1 MLVFYFIHRNKNLSK
16 KNETGIVYI
25 RTFAQIRDRTNGGG
39 EMLKIFLA
47 EDEVVVR
54 ETIKRMIPWEELGF
68 ELVGEAA
75 DGEMA
80 LPLLLRQQP
89 DLLITD
95 IKMPFMDG
103 LTLARLA
110 KKEIP
115 GLKVVILSGYDD
127 FNYAKQA
134 IGIGVEDYLLKPITK
149 NALIERL
156 SEIRS
161 RYEHEKTQKEYYEKF
176 QREMQAYEKNSS
188 RDFFE
193 ALVGGSMDMM
203 EVYKR
208 AEKLGLDIVAEA
220 YNVLIFTMNC
230 DEDFSGQRD
239 EYSSWEAESL
249 ELLENFFAGHS
260 SAMLFRSNIFSY
272 GVLLKGQRETIEEN
286 TRACVDEIRKIL
298 SRQDGRREWFLA
310 VGQSVERLSQIQKSY
325 HTASRAFSQRYLYDE
340 NILYYDEM
348 ETIEHPGGQAETED
362 NAYLQKVD
370 VNALNPA
377 ILQKFLSNGLQE
389 ETENFVKDYFYA
401 IGQEPMES
409 LVFRN
414 YVILNVR
421 FSVISFIKGLG
432 CDTNEMESADTEEV
446 LAESGKNMESAI
458 AYAKKMISQA
468 IEIRD
473 QNSGNKNRSI
483 LKTAVDFI
491 DSHYM
496 DEEISLNT
504 VANVANVS
512 SNHFSALFSQNMGQT
527 FIEYLTSLRMNKAKE
542 LLRCTG
548 MRSSEIAGEIG
559 YKDAHY
565 FSYLFKKTQ
574 GMTPSDYRKAREE
587 KA

>member
-1 MLVFYFIHRNKNLSK
+1 
-16 KNETGIVYI
+16 
-25 RTFAQIRDRTNGGG
+25 
-39 EMLKIFLA
+39 MLKIFLA

-80 LPLLLRQQP
+80 LPLLIRQQP

-193 ALVGGSMDMM
+193 ALIDGSMDMM

-348 ETIEHPGGQAETED
+348 ETMEHPGGQAETED

-527 FIEYLTSLRMNKAKE
+527 FIEYLTTLRMNKAKE

-574 GMTPSDYRKAREE
+574 GMTPSDYRKARED

>member
-1 MLVFYFIHRNKNLSK
+1 
-16 KNETGIVYI
+16 
-25 RTFAQIRDRTNGGG
+25 
-39 EMLKIFLA
+39 MLKIFLA
-47 EDEVVVR
+47 EDEVIVR

-80 LPLLLRQQP
+80 LPLLIRQKP

-103 LTLARLA
+103 LTLAKLA
-110 KKEIP
+110 KKELP
-115 GLKVVILSGYDD
+115 ELKIVILSGYDD

-134 IGIGVEDYLLKPITK
+134 INIGVEDYLLKPITK

-193 ALVGGSMDMM
+193 ALVCGSMDMM
-203 EVYKR
+203 EVYKK
-208 AEKLGLDIVAEA
+208 AEKLGVDIVAEA
-220 YNVLIFTMNC
+220 YNILIFTMNSE
-230 DEDFSGQRD
+230 EDFSGQK
-239 EYSSWEAESL
+239 EGYSEWEAESL
-249 ELLENFFAGHS
+249 EMLEEFFSGHP

-272 GVLLKGQRETIEEN
+272 GVLLKGQKESIKEITKE
-286 TRACVDEIRKIL
+286 CVGKIQGILKRKE
-298 SRQDGRREWFLA
+298 SKREWFLA
-310 VGQSVERLSQIQKSY
+310 VGQPVERLSQIKKSY
-325 HTASRAFSQRYLYDE
+325 HTASRAFSQRYLYVE

-348 ETIEHPGGQAETED
+348 EMMEHRSGQADTND
-362 NAYLQKVD
+362 NAYLKKVD

-377 ILQKFLSNGLQE
+377 ILQKFLSNGIQE

-421 FSVISFIKGLG
+421 FSVITFLKGLG
-432 CDTNEMESADTEEV
+432 CDTEGMEPENTEEI
-446 LAESGKNMESAI
+446 LAESGKNIESAI
-458 AYAKKMISQA
+458 AYAEKMVSQA
-468 IEIRD
+468 ITIRD

-491 DSHYM
+491 ESHYM
-496 DEEISLNT
+496 EEEISLNT

-512 SNHFSALFSQNMGQT
+512 ANHFSALFSQNMGQT

-574 GMTPSDYRKAREE
+574 GMTPSDYRKVRED

>member
-1 MLVFYFIHRNKNLSK
+1 
-16 KNETGIVYI
+16 
-25 RTFAQIRDRTNGGG
+25 
-39 EMLKIFLA
+39 MLKIFLA

-80 LPLLLRQQP
+80 LPLLIRQQP

-208 AEKLGLDIVAEA
+208 AEKLGLDIVAET

-272 GVLLKGQRETIEEN
+272 GVLLKGQREAIEEN

-348 ETIEHPGGQAETED
+348 ETMEHPGGQAETED

-527 FIEYLTSLRMNKAKE
+527 FIEYLTTLRMNKAKE

>member
-1 MLVFYFIHRNKNLSK
+1 
-16 KNETGIVYI
+16 
-25 RTFAQIRDRTNGGG
+25 
-39 EMLKIFLA
+39 MLKIFLA
-47 EDEVVVR
+47 EDEVIVR
-54 ETIKRMIPWEELGF
+54 ETIKRMIPWENLGF

-80 LPLLLRQQP
+80 LPLLLRQKP

-103 LTLARLA
+103 LTLAKVA

-134 IGIGVEDYLLKPITK
+134 INIGVEDYLLKPITK

-156 SEIRS
+156 TEIRS

-176 QREMQAYEKNSS
+176 HREMQAYEKNSS

-193 ALVGGSMDMM
+193 ALVSGSMDMM
-203 EVYKR
+203 EIYR
-208 AEKLGLDIVAEA
+208 RSEKLGLDIVAEA

-230 DEDFSGQRD
+230 EEDFSGQR
-239 EYSSWEAESL
+239 EGYSEWEAESL
-249 ELLENFFAGHS
+249 KLLEEFFS
-260 SAMLFRSNIFSY
+260 ENTSAMLFRCNIFSY
-272 GVLLKGQRETIEEN
+272 GVLIKGQKETIGEN
-286 TRACVDEIRKIL
+286 TRSCVSEIQRILDRKEQK
-298 SRQDGRREWFLA
+298 RQWFVA
-310 VGQSVERLSQIQKSY
+310 AGEPVERLSQIQKSY
-325 HTASRAFSQRYLYDE
+325 YSASRAFSHRYLYDE

-348 ETIEHPGGQAETED
+348 ASMEKKNVTED
-362 NAYLQKVD
+362 DSTYLQKVD

-377 ILQKFLSNGLQE
+377 ILQKFLSNGLLE

-401 IGQEPMES
+401 IGQEPLES

-414 YVILNVR
+414 YVTLNVR
-421 FSVISFIKGLG
+421 FSVMSFLKEIG
-432 CDTNEMESADTEEV
+432 CDTRTLEQEDTEDV
-446 LAESGKNMESAI
+446 LSESSKSLENAI
-458 AYAKKMISQA
+458 AYAEKIISQA
-468 IEIRD
+468 IALRD

-496 DEEISLNT
+496 EEDMSLNKA
-504 VANVANVS
+504 ANAANVS
-512 SNHFSALFSQNMGQT
+512 ANHFSALFSQNMGQT
-527 FIEYLTSLRMNKAKE
+527 FIEYLTNLRMNKAKE
-542 LLRCTG
+542 YLRCTS

-574 GMTPSDYRKAREE
+574 GMTPSDYRKARED

>member
-1 MLVFYFIHRNKNLSK
+1 
-16 KNETGIVYI
+16 
-25 RTFAQIRDRTNGGG
+25 
-39 EMLKIFLA
+39 MLKIFLA
-47 EDEVVVR
+47 EDEVIVR
-54 ETIKRMIPWEELGF
+54 ETIKRMIPWENLGF

-80 LPLLLRQQP
+80 LPLLLRQKP

-103 LTLARLA
+103 LTLAKVA

-134 IGIGVEDYLLKPITK
+134 INIGVEDYLLKPITK

-156 SEIRS
+156 TEIRS

-176 QREMQAYEKNSS
+176 HREMQAYEKNSS

-193 ALVGGSMDMM
+193 ALVRGSMDMM
-203 EVYKR
+203 EIYR
-208 AEKLGLDIVAEA
+208 RSEKLGLDIVAEA

-230 DEDFSGQRD
+230 EEDFSGQR
-239 EYSSWEAESL
+239 EGYYEWEAESL
-249 ELLENFFAGHS
+249 ELLEEFFS
-260 SAMLFRSNIFSY
+260 ENTSAMLFRCNIFSY
-272 GVLLKGQRETIEEN
+272 GVLIKGQKETIEEN
-286 TRACVDEIRKIL
+286 TRSCVSEIQRIFDRKEQK
-298 SRQDGRREWFLA
+298 RQWFVA
-310 VGQSVERLSQIQKSY
+310 AGEPVERLSQIQKSY
-325 HTASRAFSQRYLYDE
+325 YSASRAFSQRYLYDE

-348 ETIEHPGGQAETED
+348 ASMEKKNVTED
-362 NAYLQKVD
+362 DSTYLQKVD

-377 ILQKFLSNGLQE
+377 ILQKFLSNGLLE

-401 IGQEPMES
+401 IGQEPLES

-414 YVILNVR
+414 YVTLNVR
-421 FSVISFIKGLG
+421 FSVMSFLKEIG
-432 CDTNEMESADTEEV
+432 CDTRTLEQEDTEDV
-446 LAESGKNMESAI
+446 LSESSKSLENAI
-458 AYAKKMISQA
+458 AYAEKIISQA
-468 IEIRD
+468 IALRD

-496 DEEISLNT
+496 EEDMSLNKA
-504 VANVANVS
+504 ANAANVS
-512 SNHFSALFSQNMGQT
+512 ANHFSALFSQNMGQT
-527 FIEYLTSLRMNKAKE
+527 FIEYLTNLRMNKAKE
-542 LLRCTG
+542 YLRCTS

-574 GMTPSDYRKAREE
+574 GMTPSDYRKARED

>member
-1 MLVFYFIHRNKNLSK
+1 
-16 KNETGIVYI
+16 
-25 RTFAQIRDRTNGGG
+25 
-39 EMLKIFLA
+39 MLKIFLA
-47 EDEVVVR
+47 EDEVIVR

-80 LPLLLRQQP
+80 LPLLIRQQP

-103 LTLARLA
+103 LTLAKLA

-115 GLKVVILSGYDD
+115 GIKIVILSGYDD

-134 IGIGVEDYLLKPITK
+134 ISIGVEDYLLKPITK

-161 RYEHEKTQKEYYEKF
+161 RYEHERTQKEYYERF
-176 QREMQAYEKNSS
+176 RREMQAYEKNSS

-193 ALVGGSMDMM
+193 ALVSGSMDMV
-203 EVYKR
+203 EAYRR
-208 AEKLGLDIVAEA
+208 AEKLGMDIVAEA
-220 YNVLIFTMNC
+220 YNILIFTMNSA
-230 DEDFSGQRD
+230 EDFSGQRE
-239 EYSSWEAESL
+239 EYSSLEAESL
-249 ELLENFFAGHS
+249 EMLEDFFADHA
-260 SAMLFRSNIFSY
+260 SAMLFRSNVFSY
-272 GVLLKGQRETIEEN
+272 GVLLKGQKETIAETTEE
-286 TRACVDEIRKIL
+286 CVAQIRKIL
-298 SRQDGRREWFLA
+298 NREENRREWFLA
-310 VGQSVERLSQIQKSY
+310 VGQPVERLSQLQKSY
-325 HTASRAFSQRYLYDE
+325 HTASRAFSQRYLYDG
-340 NILYYDEM
+340 NVLYYDEM
-348 ETIEHPGGQAETED
+348 ETLEERGSQVDNND
-362 NAYLQKVD
+362 NAYLKKVD

-421 FSVISFIKGLG
+421 FSVLSFLKSLG
-432 CDTNEMESADTEEV
+432 CDSGETDSTDTEEL

-458 AYAKKMISQA
+458 AYAEKMISQA
-468 IEIRD
+468 ITIRD

-496 DEEISLNT
+496 DEDISLNT

-512 SNHFSALFSQNMGQT
+512 ANHFSALFSQNMEQT

-574 GMTPSDYRKAREE
+574 GMTPSDYRKARED

>member
-1 MLVFYFIHRNKNLSK
+1 
-16 KNETGIVYI
+16 
-25 RTFAQIRDRTNGGG
+25 
-39 EMLKIFLA
+39 MLKIFLA

-80 LPLLLRQQP
+80 LPLLIRQQP

-298 SRQDGRREWFLA
+298 SRQNGRREWFLA

-348 ETIEHPGGQAETED
+348 ETMEYPGGQAETED

-527 FIEYLTSLRMNKAKE
+527 FIEYLTTLRMNKAKE

-574 GMTPSDYRKAREE
+574 GMTPSDYRKARED

>member
-1 MLVFYFIHRNKNLSK
+1 
-16 KNETGIVYI
+16 
-25 RTFAQIRDRTNGGG
+25 
-39 EMLKIFLA
+39 MLKIFLA
-47 EDEVVVR
+47 EDEVIVR
-54 ETIKRMIPWEELGF
+54 ETIKRMIPWEDLGF

-80 LPLLLRQQP
+80 LPLLLRHKP

-103 LTLARLA
+103 LTLAKVA

-134 IGIGVEDYLLKPITK
+134 INIGVEDYLLKPITK

-156 SEIRS
+156 TEIRS

-176 QREMQAYEKNSS
+176 HREMQAYEKNSS

-193 ALVGGSMDMM
+193 ALVSGSMDMM
-203 EVYKR
+203 EIYR
-208 AEKLGLDIVAEA
+208 RSEKLGLDIVAEA

-230 DEDFSGQRD
+230 EEDFSGQR
-239 EYSSWEAESL
+239 EGYSEWEAESL
-249 ELLENFFAGHS
+249 ELLEEFFS
-260 SAMLFRSNIFSY
+260 ENTSAMLFRCNIFSY
-272 GVLLKGQRETIEEN
+272 GVLIKGQKETIEEN
-286 TRACVDEIRKIL
+286 TRSCVSEIQRIFDRKEQK
-298 SRQDGRREWFLA
+298 RQWFVA
-310 VGQSVERLSQIQKSY
+310 AGEPVERLSQIQKSY
-325 HTASRAFSQRYLYDE
+325 YSASRAFSQRYLYDE

-348 ETIEHPGGQAETED
+348 ASMEKKNVTED
-362 NAYLQKVD
+362 DSTYLQKVD

-377 ILQKFLSNGLQE
+377 ILQKFLSNGLLE
-389 ETENFVKDYFYA
+389 ETEKFVKDYFYA
-401 IGQEPMES
+401 IGQEPLES

-414 YVILNVR
+414 YVTLNVR
-421 FSVISFIKGLG
+421 FSVMSFLKEIG
-432 CDTNEMESADTEEV
+432 CDTRTLEQEDTEDV
-446 LAESGKNMESAI
+446 LSESSKSLENAI
-458 AYAKKMISQA
+458 AYAEKIISQA
-468 IEIRD
+468 IALRD

-496 DEEISLNT
+496 EEDMSLNKA
-504 VANVANVS
+504 ANAANVS
-512 SNHFSALFSQNMGQT
+512 ANHFSALFSQNMGQT
-527 FIEYLTSLRMNKAKE
+527 FIEYLTNLRMNKAKE
-542 LLRCTG
+542 YLRCTS

-574 GMTPSDYRKAREE
+574 GMTPSDYRKARED

>member
-1 MLVFYFIHRNKNLSK
+1 
-16 KNETGIVYI
+16 
-25 RTFAQIRDRTNGGG
+25 
-39 EMLKIFLA
+39 MLKIFLA

-80 LPLLLRQQP
+80 LPLLIRQQP

-310 VGQSVERLSQIQKSY
+310 VGQSVDRLSQIQKSY

-348 ETIEHPGGQAETED
+348 ETMEHPGGQAETED

-527 FIEYLTSLRMNKAKE
+527 FIEYLTTLRMNKAKE

-548 MRSSEIAGEIG
+548 MRSSEIEGEIG

-574 GMTPSDYRKAREE
+574 GMTPSDYRKAREK

>member
-1 MLVFYFIHRNKNLSK
+1 
-16 KNETGIVYI
+16 
-25 RTFAQIRDRTNGGG
+25 
-39 EMLKIFLA
+39 MLKIFLA

-80 LPLLLRQQP
+80 LPLLIRQQP

-310 VGQSVERLSQIQKSY
+310 VGQSVDRLSQIQKSY

-348 ETIEHPGGQAETED
+348 ETMEHPGGQAETED

-496 DEEISLNT
+496 DEDISLNT

-527 FIEYLTSLRMNKAKE
+527 FIEYLTTLRMNKAKE

-574 GMTPSDYRKAREE
+574 GMTPSDYRKARED

>member
-1 MLVFYFIHRNKNLSK
+1 
-16 KNETGIVYI
+16 
-25 RTFAQIRDRTNGGG
+25 
-39 EMLKIFLA
+39 MLKIFLA

-54 ETIKRMIPWEELGF
+54 ETIKRMIPWEEHGF

-80 LPLLLRQQP
+80 LPLLIRQQP

-348 ETIEHPGGQAETED
+348 ETMEHPGGQAETED

-483 LKTAVDFI
+483 LRTAVDFI

-527 FIEYLTSLRMNKAKE
+527 FIEYLTTLRMNKAKE

-574 GMTPSDYRKAREE
+574 GMTPSDYRKVREDKE
-587 KA
+587 

>member
-1 MLVFYFIHRNKNLSK
+1 
-16 KNETGIVYI
+16 
-25 RTFAQIRDRTNGGG
+25 
-39 EMLKIFLA
+39 MLKIFLA

-348 ETIEHPGGQAETED
+348 ETMEHPGGQAESED

-527 FIEYLTSLRMNKAKE
+527 FIEYLTTLRMNKAKE

-574 GMTPSDYRKAREE
+574 GMTPSDYRKAREDKE
-587 KA
+587 

>member
-1 MLVFYFIHRNKNLSK
+1 
-16 KNETGIVYI
+16 
-25 RTFAQIRDRTNGGG
+25 
-39 EMLKIFLA
+39 MLKIFLA

-80 LPLLLRQQP
+80 LPLLIRQQP

-249 ELLENFFAGHS
+249 ELLENIFAGHS

-348 ETIEHPGGQAETED
+348 ETMEHPGGQAETED

-527 FIEYLTSLRMNKAKE
+527 FIEYLTTLRMNKAKE

>member
-1 MLVFYFIHRNKNLSK
+1 
-16 KNETGIVYI
+16 
-25 RTFAQIRDRTNGGG
+25 
-39 EMLKIFLA
+39 MLKIFLA

-80 LPLLLRQQP
+80 LPLLIRQQP

-348 ETIEHPGGQAETED
+348 ETMEHPGGQAETED

-389 ETENFVKDYFYA
+389 EAENFVKDYFYA

-496 DEEISLNT
+496 EEDISLNT

-527 FIEYLTSLRMNKAKE
+527 FIDYLTTLRMNKAKE

-574 GMTPSDYRKAREE
+574 GMTPSDYRKARED

>member
-1 MLVFYFIHRNKNLSK
+1 
-16 KNETGIVYI
+16 
-25 RTFAQIRDRTNGGG
+25 
-39 EMLKIFLA
+39 MLKIFLA

-80 LPLLLRQQP
+80 LPLLIRQQP

-134 IGIGVEDYLLKPITK
+134 IEIGVEDYLLKPITK

-348 ETIEHPGGQAETED
+348 ETMEHPGGQAETED

-389 ETENFVKDYFYA
+389 EAENFVKDYFYA

-496 DEEISLNT
+496 EEDISLNT

-512 SNHFSALFSQNMGQT
+512 ANHFSALFSQNMGQT
-527 FIEYLTSLRMNKAKE
+527 FIEYLTTLRMNKAKE

-574 GMTPSDYRKAREE
+574 GMTPSDYRKARED

>member
-1 MLVFYFIHRNKNLSK
+1 
-16 KNETGIVYI
+16 
-25 RTFAQIRDRTNGGG
+25 
-39 EMLKIFLA
+39 MLKIFLA
-47 EDEVVVR
+47 EDEVIVR

-80 LPLLLRQQP
+80 LPLLIRQKP

-103 LTLARLA
+103 LTLAKLA
-110 KKEIP
+110 KKELP
-115 GLKVVILSGYDD
+115 ELKIVILSGYDD

-134 IGIGVEDYLLKPITK
+134 ISIGVEDYLLKPITK
-149 NALIERL
+149 NALIERI

-193 ALVGGSMDMM
+193 ALVCGSMDMM
-203 EVYKR
+203 EVYKK

-220 YNVLIFTMNC
+220 YNILIFTMNSE
-230 DEDFSGQRD
+230 EDFSGQK
-239 EYSSWEAESL
+239 EGYSEWEAESL
-249 ELLENFFAGHS
+249 EMLEDFFS
-260 SAMLFRSNIFSY
+260 DNTSAMLFRCNIFSY
-272 GVLLKGQRETIEEN
+272 GVLIKGQKESIEKTTKEYVEKIQGILN
-286 TRACVDEIRKIL
+286 RKE
-298 SRQDGRREWFLA
+298 SKREWFLA
-310 VGQSVERLSQIQKSY
+310 VGQSVERLSQIKKSY

-348 ETIEHPGGQAETED
+348 ELMEHRSGQADTND
-362 NAYLQKVD
+362 NAYLKKVD

-389 ETENFVKDYFYA
+389 EIENFVKDYFYA

-421 FSVISFIKGLG
+421 FSVITFLKGLG
-432 CDTNEMESADTEEV
+432 CDTEGMEPENTEEI
-446 LAESGKNMESAI
+446 LAESGKNIESAI
-458 AYAKKMISQA
+458 TYAEKMISQA

-491 DSHYM
+491 DEHYM
-496 DEEISLNT
+496 DEDISLNT
-504 VANVANVS
+504 AANVANVS

-527 FIEYLTSLRMNKAKE
+527 FIEYLTTLRMNKAKE

-548 MRSSEIAGEIG
+548 MRSSEIAGEVG

-574 GMTPSDYRKAREE
+574 GMTPSEYRKAREE

>member
-1 MLVFYFIHRNKNLSK
+1 
-16 KNETGIVYI
+16 
-25 RTFAQIRDRTNGGG
+25 
-39 EMLKIFLA
+39 MLKIFLA

-80 LPLLLRQQP
+80 LPLLIRQQP

-286 TRACVDEIRKIL
+286 TRVCVDEIRKIL

-348 ETIEHPGGQAETED
+348 ETMEHPGGQAETED

-527 FIEYLTSLRMNKAKE
+527 FIEYLTTLRMNKAKE

-574 GMTPSDYRKAREE
+574 GMTPSDYRKARED

>member
-1 MLVFYFIHRNKNLSK
+1 
-16 KNETGIVYI
+16 
-25 RTFAQIRDRTNGGG
+25 
-39 EMLKIFLA
+39 MLKIFLA

-80 LPLLLRQQP
+80 LPLLIRQQP

-193 ALVGGSMDMM
+193 VLVGGSMDMM

-348 ETIEHPGGQAETED
+348 ETMEHPGGQAETED

-389 ETENFVKDYFYA
+389 EAENFVKDYFYA

-496 DEEISLNT
+496 EEDISLNT

-512 SNHFSALFSQNMGQT
+512 ANHFSALFSQNMGQT
-527 FIEYLTSLRMNKAKE
+527 FIEYLTTLRMNKAKE

-574 GMTPSDYRKAREE
+574 GMTPSDYRKARED

>member
-1 MLVFYFIHRNKNLSK
+1 
-16 KNETGIVYI
+16 
-25 RTFAQIRDRTNGGG
+25 
-39 EMLKIFLA
+39 MLKIFLA

-80 LPLLLRQQP
+80 LPLLIRQQP

-272 GVLLKGQRETIEEN
+272 GVLLKGQREAIEEN

-310 VGQSVERLSQIQKSY
+310 VGQSVDRLSQIQKSY

-348 ETIEHPGGQAETED
+348 ETMEHPGGQAETED

-527 FIEYLTSLRMNKAKE
+527 FIEYLTTLRMNKAKE

>member
-1 MLVFYFIHRNKNLSK
+1 
-16 KNETGIVYI
+16 
-25 RTFAQIRDRTNGGG
+25 
-39 EMLKIFLA
+39 MLKIFLA
-47 EDEVVVR
+47 EDEVIVR

-80 LPLLLRQQP
+80 LPLLIRQKP

-103 LTLARLA
+103 LTLAKLA
-110 KKEIP
+110 KKELP
-115 GLKVVILSGYDD
+115 ELKIVILSGYDD

-134 IGIGVEDYLLKPITK
+134 ISIGVEEYLLKPITK

-176 QREMQAYEKNSS
+176 QREMQVYEKNSN

-193 ALVGGSMDMM
+193 ALVCGSMDMM
-203 EVYKR
+203 EVYKK

-220 YNVLIFTMNC
+220 YNILIFTMNSE
-230 DEDFSGQRD
+230 EDFSGQK
-239 EYSSWEAESL
+239 EGYSEWEAESL
-249 ELLENFFAGHS
+249 EMLEDFFS
-260 SAMLFRSNIFSY
+260 DNTSAMLSRCNIFSY
-272 GVLLKGQRETIEEN
+272 GVLIKGQKETIDEN
-286 TRACVDEIRKIL
+286 TRSCIDEIKKIL
-298 SRQDGRREWFLA
+298 DRKEQKRQWFVA
-310 VGQSVERLSQIQKSY
+310 VGESVERLSQLQKSY
-325 HTASRAFSQRYLYDE
+325 HSASRAFSQRYLYGE

-348 ETIEHPGGQAETED
+348 ELMEHRSGQADTND
-362 NAYLQKVD
+362 NAYLKNVD

-421 FSVISFIKGLG
+421 FSVLSFLKSLG
-432 CDTNEMESADTEEV
+432 CDTEEMEPENTEEI
-446 LAESGKNMESAI
+446 LAESGKNIESAI
-458 AYAKKMISQA
+458 TYAKKMISQA
-468 IEIRD
+468 ITIRD

-491 DSHYM
+491 DEHYM
-496 DEEISLNT
+496 DEDISLNT
-504 VANVANVS
+504 AANVANVS

-527 FIEYLTSLRMNKAKE
+527 FIEYLTTLRMNKAKE

-548 MRSSEIAGEIG
+548 MRSSEIAGEVG

-574 GMTPSDYRKAREE
+574 GMTPSEYRKAREE

>member
-1 MLVFYFIHRNKNLSK
+1 
-16 KNETGIVYI
+16 
-25 RTFAQIRDRTNGGG
+25 
-39 EMLKIFLA
+39 MLKIFLA

-325 HTASRAFSQRYLYDE
+325 HTASRAFSQRYMYDE

-348 ETIEHPGGQAETED
+348 ETMEHPGGQAETED

-483 LKTAVDFI
+483 LKTVVDFI

-527 FIEYLTSLRMNKAKE
+527 FIEYLTTLRMNKAKE

-574 GMTPSDYRKAREE
+574 GMTPSDYRKARED

>member
-1 MLVFYFIHRNKNLSK
+1 
-16 KNETGIVYI
+16 
-25 RTFAQIRDRTNGGG
+25 
-39 EMLKIFLA
+39 MLKIFLA
-47 EDEVVVR
+47 EDEVIVR

-80 LPLLLRQQP
+80 LPLLIRQKP

-103 LTLARLA
+103 LTLAKLA
-110 KKEIP
+110 KKELP
-115 GLKVVILSGYDD
+115 ELKIVILSGYDD

-134 IGIGVEDYLLKPITK
+134 ISIGVEEYLLKPITK

-176 QREMQAYEKNSS
+176 QREMQVYEKNSN

-193 ALVGGSMDMM
+193 ALVCGSMDMM
-203 EVYKR
+203 EVYKK

-220 YNVLIFTMNC
+220 YNILIFTMNSE
-230 DEDFSGQRD
+230 EDFSGQK
-239 EYSSWEAESL
+239 EGYSEWEAESL
-249 ELLENFFAGHS
+249 EMLEDFFS
-260 SAMLFRSNIFSY
+260 DNTSAMLFRCNIFSY
-272 GVLLKGQRETIEEN
+272 GVLIKGQKETIDEN
-286 TRACVDEIRKIL
+286 TRSCIDEIKKIL
-298 SRQDGRREWFLA
+298 DRKEQKRQWFVA
-310 VGQSVERLSQIQKSY
+310 VGESVERLSQLQKSY
-325 HTASRAFSQRYLYDE
+325 HSASRAFSQRYLYGE

-348 ETIEHPGGQAETED
+348 ELMEHRSGQADTND
-362 NAYLQKVD
+362 NAYLKNVD

-421 FSVISFIKGLG
+421 FSVLSFLKSLG
-432 CDTNEMESADTEEV
+432 CDTEEMEPENTEEI
-446 LAESGKNMESAI
+446 LAESGKNIESAI
-458 AYAKKMISQA
+458 TYAKKMISQA
-468 IEIRD
+468 ITIRD

-483 LKTAVDFI
+483 LKNAVDFI
-491 DSHYM
+491 DEHYM
-496 DEEISLNT
+496 DEDISLNT
-504 VANVANVS
+504 AANVANVS

-527 FIEYLTSLRMNKAKE
+527 FIEYLTTLRMNKAKE

-548 MRSSEIAGEIG
+548 MRSSEIAGEVG

-574 GMTPSDYRKAREE
+574 GMTPSEYRKAREE

>member
-1 MLVFYFIHRNKNLSK
+1 MIKVFLV
-16 KNETGIVYI
+16 
-25 RTFAQIRDRTNGGG
+25 
-39 EMLKIFLA
+39 
-47 EDEVVVR
+47 EDEKIIR
-54 ETIKRMIPWEELGF
+54 KSIKNNVKWEENGF
-68 ELVGEAA
+68 EFAGEAP

-80 LPLLLRQQP
+80 LPMIEKLHP
-89 DLLITD
+89 DIVITD

-193 ALVGGSMDMM
+193 ALVDGSMDMM

-325 HTASRAFSQRYLYDE
+325 HTASRAFSQRYRYDE

-348 ETIEHPGGQAETED
+348 ETMEHPGGQAETED

-496 DEEISLNT
+496 EEDISLNT

-527 FIEYLTSLRMNKAKE
+527 FIEYLTTLRMNKAKE

-574 GMTPSDYRKAREE
+574 GMTPSDYRKARED

>member
-1 MLVFYFIHRNKNLSK
+1 
-16 KNETGIVYI
+16 
-25 RTFAQIRDRTNGGG
+25 
-39 EMLKIFLA
+39 MLKIFLA

-80 LPLLLRQQP
+80 LPLLIRQQP

-115 GLKVVILSGYDD
+115 GLKVVILSGYED

-193 ALVGGSMDMM
+193 ALVDGSMDMM

-348 ETIEHPGGQAETED
+348 ETMEHPGGQAETED

-527 FIEYLTSLRMNKAKE
+527 FIEYLTTLRMNKAKE

-574 GMTPSDYRKAREE
+574 GMTPSDYRKARED

>member
-1 MLVFYFIHRNKNLSK
+1 
-16 KNETGIVYI
+16 
-25 RTFAQIRDRTNGGG
+25 
-39 EMLKIFLA
+39 MLKIFLA

-80 LPLLLRQQP
+80 LPLLIRQQP

-193 ALVGGSMDMM
+193 ALVDGSMDMM

-348 ETIEHPGGQAETED
+348 ETMEHPGGQAETED

-446 LAESGKNMESAI
+446 LAESGKNMESTI

-496 DEEISLNT
+496 EEDISLNT

-527 FIEYLTSLRMNKAKE
+527 FIEYLTTLRMNKAKE

-574 GMTPSDYRKAREE
+574 GMTPSDYRKARED

>member
-1 MLVFYFIHRNKNLSK
+1 
-16 KNETGIVYI
+16 
-25 RTFAQIRDRTNGGG
+25 
-39 EMLKIFLA
+39 MLKIFLA
-47 EDEVVVR
+47 EDEVIVR
-54 ETIKRMIPWEELGF
+54 ETIKRMIPWENLGF

-80 LPLLLRQQP
+80 LPLLLRQKP

-103 LTLARLA
+103 LTLAKVA

-134 IGIGVEDYLLKPITK
+134 INIGVEDYLLKPITK

-156 SEIRS
+156 TEIRS

-176 QREMQAYEKNSS
+176 HREMQAYEKNSS

-193 ALVGGSMDMM
+193 ALVRGSMDMM
-203 EVYKR
+203 EIYR
-208 AEKLGLDIVAEA
+208 RSEKLGLDIVAEA

-230 DEDFSGQRD
+230 EEDFSGQR
-239 EYSSWEAESL
+239 EGYSEWEAESL
-249 ELLENFFAGHS
+249 ELLEEFFS
-260 SAMLFRSNIFSY
+260 ENTSAMLFRCNIFSY
-272 GVLLKGQRETIEEN
+272 GVLIKGQKETIEEN
-286 TRACVDEIRKIL
+286 TRSCVSEIQRIFDRKEQK
-298 SRQDGRREWFLA
+298 RQWFVA
-310 VGQSVERLSQIQKSY
+310 AGEPVERLSQIQKSY
-325 HTASRAFSQRYLYDE
+325 YSASRAFSQRYLYDE

-348 ETIEHPGGQAETED
+348 ASMEKKNVTED
-362 NAYLQKVD
+362 DSTYLQKVD

-377 ILQKFLSNGLQE
+377 ILQKFLSNGLLE

-401 IGQEPMES
+401 IGQEPLES

-414 YVILNVR
+414 YVTLNVR
-421 FSVISFIKGLG
+421 FSVMSFLKEIG
-432 CDTNEMESADTEEV
+432 CDTRTLEQEDTEDV
-446 LAESGKNMESAI
+446 LSESSKSLENAI
-458 AYAKKMISQA
+458 AYAEKIISQA
-468 IEIRD
+468 IALRD

-496 DEEISLNT
+496 EEDMSLNKA
-504 VANVANVS
+504 ANAANVS
-512 SNHFSALFSQNMGQT
+512 ANHFSALFSQNMGQT
-527 FIEYLTSLRMNKAKE
+527 FIEYLTNLRMNKAKE
-542 LLRCTG
+542 YLRCTS
-548 MRSSEIAGEIG
+548 MRSGEIAGEIG

-574 GMTPSDYRKAREE
+574 GMTPSDYRKARED

>member
-1 MLVFYFIHRNKNLSK
+1 
-16 KNETGIVYI
+16 
-25 RTFAQIRDRTNGGG
+25 
-39 EMLKIFLA
+39 MLKIFLA
-47 EDEVVVR
+47 EDEVIVR
-54 ETIKRMIPWEELGF
+54 ETIKRMIPWEDLGF

-80 LPLLLRQQP
+80 LPLLLRQKP

-103 LTLARLA
+103 LTLAKVA

-134 IGIGVEDYLLKPITK
+134 INIGVEDYLLKPITK

-156 SEIRS
+156 TEIRS

-176 QREMQAYEKNSS
+176 HREMQAYEKNSS

-193 ALVGGSMDMM
+193 ALVRGSMDMM
-203 EVYKR
+203 EIYR
-208 AEKLGLDIVAEA
+208 RSEKLGLDIVAEA

-230 DEDFSGQRD
+230 EEDFSGQR
-239 EYSSWEAESL
+239 EGYSEWEAESL
-249 ELLENFFAGHS
+249 ELLEEFFS
-260 SAMLFRSNIFSY
+260 ENTSAMLFRCNIFSY
-272 GVLLKGQRETIEEN
+272 GILIKGQKETIEEN
-286 TRACVDEIRKIL
+286 TRSCVSEIQRIFDRKEQK
-298 SRQDGRREWFLA
+298 RQWFVA
-310 VGQSVERLSQIQKSY
+310 AGEPVERLSQIQKSY
-325 HTASRAFSQRYLYDE
+325 YSASRAFSQRYLYDE

-348 ETIEHPGGQAETED
+348 ASMEKKNVTED
-362 NAYLQKVD
+362 DSTYLRKVD

-377 ILQKFLSNGLQE
+377 ILQKFLSNGLLE

-401 IGQEPMES
+401 IGQEPLES

-414 YVILNVR
+414 YVTLNVR
-421 FSVISFIKGLG
+421 FSVMSFLKEIG
-432 CDTNEMESADTEEV
+432 CDTRTLEQEDTEDV
-446 LAESGKNMESAI
+446 LSESSKSLENAI
-458 AYAKKMISQA
+458 AYAEKIISQA
-468 IEIRD
+468 IALRD

-496 DEEISLNT
+496 EEDMSLNKA
-504 VANVANVS
+504 ANAANVS
-512 SNHFSALFSQNMGQT
+512 ANHFSALFSQNMGQT
-527 FIEYLTSLRMNKAKE
+527 FIEYLTNLRMNKAKE
-542 LLRCTG
+542 YLRCTS

-574 GMTPSDYRKAREE
+574 GMTPSDYRKARED

>member
-1 MLVFYFIHRNKNLSK
+1 
-16 KNETGIVYI
+16 
-25 RTFAQIRDRTNGGG
+25 
-39 EMLKIFLA
+39 MLKIFLA

-80 LPLLLRQQP
+80 LPLLIRQQP

-95 IKMPFMDG
+95 IKMPFMNG

-230 DEDFSGQRD
+230 DEDFSEQRD

-348 ETIEHPGGQAETED
+348 ETMEHPGGQAETED

-527 FIEYLTSLRMNKAKE
+527 FIEYLTTLRMNKAKE

>member
-1 MLVFYFIHRNKNLSK
+1 
-16 KNETGIVYI
+16 
-25 RTFAQIRDRTNGGG
+25 
-39 EMLKIFLA
+39 MLKIFLA

-348 ETIEHPGGQAETED
+348 ETMEHPGGQAETED

-446 LAESGKNMESAI
+446 LAESVKNMESAI

-527 FIEYLTSLRMNKAKE
+527 FIEYLTTLRMNKAKE

>member
-1 MLVFYFIHRNKNLSK
+1 
-16 KNETGIVYI
+16 
-25 RTFAQIRDRTNGGG
+25 
-39 EMLKIFLA
+39 MLKIFLA

-115 GLKVVILSGYDD
+115 GLKVVILSGYED

-348 ETIEHPGGQAETED
+348 ETMEHPGGQAETED

-527 FIEYLTSLRMNKAKE
+527 FIEYLTTLRMNKAKE

>member
-1 MLVFYFIHRNKNLSK
+1 
-16 KNETGIVYI
+16 
-25 RTFAQIRDRTNGGG
+25 
-39 EMLKIFLA
+39 MLKIFLA

-80 LPLLLRQQP
+80 LPLLIRQQP

-310 VGQSVERLSQIQKSY
+310 VGQSVDRLSQIQKSY

-340 NILYYDEM
+340 NILYYDER
-348 ETIEHPGGQAETED
+348 ETMEHPGGQAETED

>member
-1 MLVFYFIHRNKNLSK
+1 
-16 KNETGIVYI
+16 
-25 RTFAQIRDRTNGGG
+25 
-39 EMLKIFLA
+39 MLKIFLA

-80 LPLLLRQQP
+80 LPLLIRQQP

-272 GVLLKGQRETIEEN
+272 GVLLKGQREAIEEN

-348 ETIEHPGGQAETED
+348 ETMEHPGGQAEIED

-389 ETENFVKDYFYA
+389 EAENFVKDYFYA

-446 LAESGKNMESAI
+446 LTESGKSMESAI
-458 AYAKKMISQA
+458 AYAENVISRA
-468 IEIRD
+468 ITLRD

-496 DEEISLNT
+496 EEDISLNT

-512 SNHFSALFSQNMGQT
+512 ANHFSALFSQNMGQT

>member
-1 MLVFYFIHRNKNLSK
+1 
-16 KNETGIVYI
+16 
-25 RTFAQIRDRTNGGG
+25 
-39 EMLKIFLA
+39 MLKIFLA

-80 LPLLLRQQP
+80 LPLLIRQQP

-127 FNYAKQA
+127 FNYEKQA

-193 ALVGGSMDMM
+193 ALVDGSMDMM

-208 AEKLGLDIVAEA
+208 AEKLGLDIVAEV

-348 ETIEHPGGQAETED
+348 ETMEHPGGQAEIED

-389 ETENFVKDYFYA
+389 EAENFVKDYFYA

-446 LAESGKNMESAI
+446 LTESGKSMESAI
-458 AYAKKMISQA
+458 AYAENVISRA
-468 IEIRD
+468 ITLRD

-496 DEEISLNT
+496 EEDISLNT

-512 SNHFSALFSQNMGQT
+512 ANHFSALFSQNMGQT
-527 FIEYLTSLRMNKAKE
+527 FIEYLTTLRMNKAKE

-574 GMTPSDYRKAREE
+574 GMTPSDYRKARED

>member
-1 MLVFYFIHRNKNLSK
+1 
-16 KNETGIVYI
+16 
-25 RTFAQIRDRTNGGG
+25 
-39 EMLKIFLA
+39 MLKIFLA

-176 QREMQAYEKNSS
+176 QREMLAYEKNSS

-286 TRACVDEIRKIL
+286 TRVCVDEIRKIL

-348 ETIEHPGGQAETED
+348 ETMEHPGGQAETED

-527 FIEYLTSLRMNKAKE
+527 FIEYLTTLRMNKAKE

>member
-1 MLVFYFIHRNKNLSK
+1 
-16 KNETGIVYI
+16 
-25 RTFAQIRDRTNGGG
+25 
-39 EMLKIFLA
+39 MLKIFLA

-286 TRACVDEIRKIL
+286 TRVCVDEIRKIL

-325 HTASRAFSQRYLYDE
+325 HTASRVFSQRYLYDE

-348 ETIEHPGGQAETED
+348 ETMEHPGGQAETED

-527 FIEYLTSLRMNKAKE
+527 FIEYLTTLRMNKAKE

>member
-1 MLVFYFIHRNKNLSK
+1 
-16 KNETGIVYI
+16 
-25 RTFAQIRDRTNGGG
+25 
-39 EMLKIFLA
+39 MLKIFLA

-80 LPLLLRQQP
+80 LPLLIRQQP

-193 ALVGGSMDMM
+193 ALVDGSMDMM

-260 SAMLFRSNIFSY
+260 SAMLFRGNIFSY

-348 ETIEHPGGQAETED
+348 ETMEHPGGQAETED

-389 ETENFVKDYFYA
+389 EAENFVKDYFYA

-496 DEEISLNT
+496 EEDISLNT

-512 SNHFSALFSQNMGQT
+512 ANHFSALFSQNMGQT
-527 FIEYLTSLRMNKAKE
+527 FIEYLTTLRMNKAKE

>member
-1 MLVFYFIHRNKNLSK
+1 
-16 KNETGIVYI
+16 
-25 RTFAQIRDRTNGGG
+25 
-39 EMLKIFLA
+39 MLKIFLA

-54 ETIKRMIPWEELGF
+54 ETIKRMIPWEEFGF

-161 RYEHEKTQKEYYEKF
+161 RYEHEKIQKEYYEKF

-249 ELLENFFAGHS
+249 ELLENFFSGHS

-286 TRACVDEIRKIL
+286 TRVCVDEIRKIL

-348 ETIEHPGGQAETED
+348 ETMEHPGGQAETED

-527 FIEYLTSLRMNKAKE
+527 FIEYLTTLRMNKAKE